1 MPTPSLRL
9 FFALPLPDPV
19 ASSMAS
25 WRDTLDCGGQPVAVA
40 NLHLTLAF
48 LGSQPSERLD
58 ELLALA
64 DGIQAAAFPLHLD
77 RLDLWQQGLLHLAPS
92 QPPAALLN
100 LASTL
105 AEQLDA
111 AGFPQERR
119 AYRPHVTLARR
130 ARQHPQGAPQTFDWV
145 ADRFTLFSSENQA
158 DRLHYRVVHS
168 WPLRADD
175 SNARFT
181 Q

>member
-9 FFALPLPDPV
+9 FFALPLPGPI
-19 ASSMAS
+19 ALAMAN
-25 WRDTLDCGGQPVAVA
+25 WRDTLDCGGQPVAVT

-58 ELLALA
+58 DLFALA
-64 DGIQAAAFPLHLD
+64 DGIRADAFPLHLD
-77 RLDLWQQGLLHLAPS
+77 RLDLWQPGLLHLAPS
-92 QPPAALLN
+92 QPPAALRD
-100 LASTL
+100 LAATL
-105 AEQLDA
+105 VERLDA

-130 ARQHPQGAPQTFDWV
+130 ARRLPEGAPQTFDWV
-145 ADRFTLFSSENQA
+145 ADRFTLFSSENQE
-158 DRLHYRVVHS
+158 DRLHYRAVHS